1 MRPGRLEL
9 PHPEVLEPK
18 SSASANSATGAFG
31 VTRIGR
37 VPRRSRYRHSAR
49 AAAAGTVCGVSKRRH
64 RPLLIVFV
72 AVLAVA
78 FVALGWWQYNRFE
91 GAGGNARNLG
101 YAMQWPLFAVAA
113 VWGYKRFIELEEE
126 ADLLREAQEEGGTV
140 GPVAAGS
147 DPSRPTAL
155 PEGFLPSRRTVTVAD
170 ERDDGL
176 EHYNR
181 LLADLAADDQ
191 RQEHSA

>member
-1 MRPGRLEL
+1 M
-9 PHPEVLEPK
+9 
-18 SSASANSATGAFG
+18 
-31 VTRIGR
+31 
-37 VPRRSRYRHSAR
+37 
-49 AAAAGTVCGVSKRRH
+49 SKRRH

-126 ADLLREAQEEGGTV
+126 ADLLRERQIVLER
-140 GPVAAGS
+140 VARLGVHCLDLPAKLIS
-147 DPSRPTAL
+147 TAVL
-155 PEGFLPSRRTVTVAD
+155 NRYLMIKQR
-170 ERDDGL
+170 GL
-176 EHYNR
+176 
-181 LLADLAADDQ
+181 L
-191 RQEHSA
+191 